1 MRVEVVAAVRVWVVA
16 AVRVWVVWL
25 GCGGAG
31 WGFCAEWPTQAG
43 LHARHHINPSQAV
56 GGVRGW
62 IAEKRGKVVFSR
74 SLFLSLYEKIMV

>member
-1 MRVEVVAAVRVWVVA
+1 MRVEVVT

-25 GCGGAG
+25 GYGGA
-31 WGFCAEWPTQAG
+31 
-43 LHARHHINPSQAV
+43 